1 MKFMMK
7 KKNGSITVTF
17 RYLHLAEHFVLL
29 LFSAI
34 LIFRSLTAA
43 LFTLAR
49 LQVSLSEICD
59 GFTRS

>member
-1 MKFMMK
+1 MTEDLVF
-7 KKNGSITVTF
+7 G
-17 RYLHLAEHFVLL
+17 
-29 LFSAI
+29 LFGVGI